1 FELTMQEEELLNGG
15 SHAVESL
22 GWVAIE
28 AGSGSV
34 GGFSWEAG
42 QTSGV
47 TDADASVALDLAADG
62 VVAMLSSFGGLD
74 TAWARG
80 SGISGTT
87 FEVYAQED
95 ASKDAELVHKAETLD
110 YFAFEGSGVVYGYD
124 ASLFV

>member
-1 FELTMQEEELLNGG
+1 
-15 SHAVESL
+15 
-22 GWVAIE
+22 
-28 AGSGSV
+28 
-34 GGFSWEAG
+34 

-62 VVAMLSSFGGLD
+62 VVAMLSSFGGAD
-74 TAWARG
+74 PAWARG

-95 ASKDAELVHKAETLD
+95 TSLDAEIGHGAETVD
-110 YFAFEGSGVVYGYD
+110 YFAFDGFGVVYGYD